1 MITLTL
7 TLPPIPWKSP
17 PSLTPPP
24 RRCSPEINARIQARH
39 PETQEQRD
47 ARLAQAR
54 ATWDKDV
61 MPSLLK
67 QFLAKVEEAEP
78 GMRWYDRD
86 FQQLETTRFILDAE
100 AHQSSTDVSPAYALE
115 WTEKALVAH
124 FRAARVPWRV
134 VLSER
139 HYPFNWDCALFAR
152 YGVQGLFVYQT

>member
-1 MITLTL
+1 MEKPTLTDATAQTML
-7 TLPPIPWKSP
+7 SK
-17 PSLTPPP
+17 
-24 RRCSPEINARIQARH
+24 INARIQARH

-54 ATWDKDV
+54 AAWDKDV